1 MWWRGEKE
9 EDIGNNDAENMREG
23 DIANMKVLRLVPYQ
37 FKTMF
42 VWVCVCMCA
51 CVFAYVCAWLCL
63 YACMNACTQAFV
75 AFSRMFFL
83 PCYFVYLLLSFH
95 MKDEIFR
102 SWETS
107 CSFKKR
113 LTIEARD
120 SSDNWTR
127 VCCDLCK
134 LSCECKLESTS
145 TML

>member
-1 MWWRGEKE
+1 MS
-9 EDIGNNDAENMREG
+9 MC
-23 DIANMKVLRLVPYQ
+23 MH
-37 FKTMF
+37 
-42 VWVCVCMCA
+42 VCMCA
-51 CVFAYVCAWLCL
+51 CVFAYACAWLCL
-63 YACMNACTQAFV
+63 YACMNACTHAFTT
-75 AFSRMFFL
+75 FSCILFL

-95 MKDEIFR
+95 MKDELFR

-120 SSDNWTR
+120 SSENRTR

-145 TML
+145 TIIKKRKTTDQYNFQRAYAMPFESWPTNTEVHIKNT